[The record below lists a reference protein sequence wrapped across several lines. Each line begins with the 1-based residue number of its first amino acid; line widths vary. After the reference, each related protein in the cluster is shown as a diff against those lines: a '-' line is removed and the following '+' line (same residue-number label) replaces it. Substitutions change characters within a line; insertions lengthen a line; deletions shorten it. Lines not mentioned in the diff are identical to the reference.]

1 MLKRFVYIS
10 LFISIAL
17 KFAAQNTAL
26 KVGDPGQ
33 PLILNNNQNTLQS
46 ISFPYLNK
54 VVLVHFWSS
63 SVSKS
68 KPFIP
73 RLSDLYERYSTTTY
87 RNTEGFEVFSVAV
100 QSDKTAWNEDMVNL
114 KMDKITNLIANR
126 GYNDLS
132 IRNYKISQLPLTLVI
147 DEKGIIVMINPTML
161 QIEDFLDG
169 KKNSPTNT
177 KDLKGKLLFSEMP
190 TDVVKNQKM
199 VLLNRFSDTI
209 SRTVSDITGAF
220 TFYGVKFL
228 KEYIIKLDTTGPVA
242 ASRKAFVSTTSG
254 GVFATITRGDG
265 KFENILN
272 QSDIAKMSSSDK
284 DNAAAKNAITVNA
297 NITFKTGTTEFDEN
311 AYPEMDKVSIM
322 MVKNKE
328 FTLEIISH
336 TDCKGDD
343 AANLELSKK
352 RAAAIKAYL
361 VTTGITPTRMRT
373 VGKGETEII
382 NKCKNGVPCSET
394 EHLENN
400 RVELKYYK
408 P

>member
-1 MLKRFVYIS
+1 MFKCYVYIF
-10 LFISIAL
+10 LFLLSVFQY
-17 KFAAQNTAL
+17 KAQNTGL
-26 KVGDPGQ
+26 KVGDPGL

-73 RLSDLYERYSTTTY
+73 RLTDLYERYSVTTY
-87 RNTEGFEVFSVAV
+87 RNTEGFEVFSVAI
-100 QSDKTAWNEDMVNL
+100 QSDKTAWNEDMTNL
-114 KMDKITNLIANR
+114 KMDKISNLIANR

-132 IRNYKISQLPLTLVI
+132 IRNYKITQLPLTLVI

-177 KDLKGKLLFSEMP
+177 KDLKGKLLFSEMA

-199 VLLNRFSDTI
+199 VLLNKFSDTI
-209 SRTVSDITGAF
+209 SRTVSDNTGAF

-228 KEYIIKLDTTGPVA
+228 KEYIVKLDTTGPIA
-242 ASRKAFVSTTSG
+242 TSKKAFISTNTG
-254 GVFATITRGDG
+254 GVFASINRGGG
-265 KFENILN
+265 KFEYMLN
-272 QSDIAKMSSSDK
+272 ANDIAKMGASDK
-284 DNAAAKNAITVNA
+284 ENAAAKNAVTVNA
-297 NITFKTGTTEFDEN
+297 NITFKAGTIEFDEN
-311 AYPEMDKVSIM
+311 SYAEMDKTSIM
-322 MVKNKE
+322 MTKNKE
-328 FTLEIISH
+328 YTLEIISH

-352 RAAAIKAYL
+352 RASAIKAYL
-361 VTTGITPTRMRT
+361 VTQGITPTRMRP
-373 VGKGETEII
+373 VGKGETEIL

-400 RVELKYYK
+400 RVELKFYK

>member
-1 MLKRFVYIS
+1 MFKQLLYILFVL
-10 LFISIAL
+10 LFCLQVRS
-17 KFAAQNTAL
+17 QNTSV
-26 KVGDPGQ
+26 KIGDPGT
-33 PLILNNNQNTLQS
+33 PLILNNYQNTLQS

-54 VVLVHFWSS
+54 IVLVHFWSS

-73 RLSDLYERYSTTTY
+73 RLLDLYERYSVTTY
-87 RNTEGFEVFSVAV
+87 RNTEGFDVFSVAV
-100 QSDKTAWNEDMVNL
+100 QSDKTVWNEDLTNL
-114 KMDKITNLIANR
+114 KMDKITNLIASR

-132 IRNYKISQLPLTLVI
+132 VRNYKISQLPVTLVI
-147 DEKGIIVMINPTML
+147 DEKGLIVMINPTML

-177 KDLKGKLLFSEMP
+177 KDLKGRLLFSEQP
-190 TDVVKNQKM
+190 NDVVKNQKM
-199 VLLNRFSDTI
+199 VLMNRFSDTI
-209 SRTVSDITGAF
+209 SRTVSDNSGQF

-242 ASRKAFVSTTSG
+242 KVSKAFISTNTG
-254 GVFATITRGDG
+254 AVFATITRGGG
-265 KFENILN
+265 KFEYTLN
-272 QSDIAKMSSSDK
+272 TNDISKMGTLDK
-284 DNAAAKNAITVNA
+284 ETVAAKNAVTVNA
-297 NITFKTGTTEFDEN
+297 NITFKSGTTEFDSN
-311 AYPEMDKVSIM
+311 SYDEMDKVSVM
-322 MVKNKE
+322 MTKNKE
-328 FTLEIISH
+328 YTLEIVSH

-343 AANLELSKK
+343 AANLELSRK

-361 VTTGITPTRMRT
+361 VTSGITAMRIRS

-382 NKCKNGVPCSET
+382 NKCKNGVPCNET

-400 RVELKYYK
+400 RVEMKFYK